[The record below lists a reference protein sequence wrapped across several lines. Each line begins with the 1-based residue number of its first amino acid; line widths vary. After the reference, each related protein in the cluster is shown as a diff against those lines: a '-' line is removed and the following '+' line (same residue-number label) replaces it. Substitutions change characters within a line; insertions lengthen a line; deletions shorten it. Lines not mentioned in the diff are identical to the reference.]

1 MNKRLFVVAGAMLCA
16 VVTYASVLA
25 VKNRAAK
32 KNVAPNVAHQPGK
45 PSKNAEV
52 MKVSTDASS
61 ATATM
66 QNGVGPNNP
75 NVPEH
80 VVYSFLF
87 RHQNFMKKKAE
98 EAESRGQDSSLFRNY
113 YQREAKLDDRQAA
126 MLSDIATQVELDVKA
141 IEAEAKLIV
150 DKVRAERASAP
161 VKPNQPVPP
170 PSPELM
176 ALQQRR
182 NAVVLQA
189 RNQLERALGPS
200 SFSDFHK
207 YVKDKVASQI
217 KPKTPDTLRSVG
229 RDSSERQPRGNSP
242 QQ

>member
-25 VKNRAAK
+25 VKNRAARN
-32 KNVAPNVAHQPGK
+32 NVAPNTAHQPGK
-45 PSKNAEV
+45 PSKNLEV
-52 MKVSTDASS
+52 MKVSTDANS

-66 QNGVGPNNP
+66 QNVVGPTNP

-87 RHQNFMKKKAE
+87 RHQNFMTKKAQD
-98 EAESRGQDSSLFRNY
+98 AESRGKDSSFFRNY

-126 MLSDIATQVELDVKA
+126 MLSDIATQVELDVNA

-150 DKVRAERASAP
+150 DKIRAERASTP
-161 VKPNQPVPP
+161 IKPNQPIP
-170 PSPELM
+170 PSPQLM

-182 NAVVLQA
+182 NNVVLQA
-189 RNQLERALGPS
+189 RNQLERVLGPS
-200 SFSDFHK
+200 SFNDFQK
-207 YVKDKVASQI
+207 YVKDRVASQI